1 MMEFAYFDTSALVK
15 RYVAEVGSP
24 WVNSLLTFPRTL
36 TIFTSQL
43 TVVETTCAFS
53 RRRREGTLSSK
64 NYEDLLAA
72 FNYDTAYR
80 YIVADVMQVT
90 VDTACELSGTHP
102 LRAYDAI
109 HLATALLLNG
119 EIIRNNKPP
128 LTFICAD
135 NRLLE
140 IAQAENL
147 RTENPN
153 DHGSV

>member
-1 MMEFAYFDTSALVK
+1 
-15 RYVAEVGSP
+15 
-24 WVNSLLTFPRTL
+24 
-36 TIFTSQL
+36 
-43 TVVETTCAFS
+43 
-53 RRRREGTLSSK
+53 
-64 NYEDLLAA
+64 
-72 FNYDTAYR
+72 
-80 YIVADVMQVT
+80 MQVT
-90 VDTACELSGTHP
+90 VDTACKLSGTHR

-119 EIIRNNKPP
+119 EMIRNNKPP